1 MDFKQT
7 VKNIP
12 PMRWV
17 TYAICAAMFFVM
29 IGITIYQAAANILE
43 ENIFVM
49 IGNVLI
55 WLVPFAARPVFK
67 DHVGDGV
74 YLFFAVYVFFASFLG
89 TVMRFY
95 VNIWWYDLL
104 IHTLFGYVGCV
115 VGLFAACKLCDI
127 KKISPAFAAVFCV
140 AFSMMLA
147 ALWEIMEYL
156 GDQWL
161 GNDAQGNSHWVD
173 GILMRNVKDTMEDI
187 ICHTCGSIVFA
198 LHYIAHVLSK
208 KSLLLDALKADFS
221 KGKKQRP
228 APAEEQAGTS
238 AQPIADCR
246 AEGSESA
253 AKPVPAPQTT
263 AAAAAA
269 PKENLPAEAADETVN
284 CAAETQTE
292 E

>member
-104 IHTLFGYVGCV
+104 IHTLFGYVGCII
-115 VGLFAACKLCDI
+115 GLFAACKLCDI
-127 KKISPAFAAVFCV
+127 KKISPAFAVVFCV

-228 APAEEQAGTS
+228 APS
-238 AQPIADCR
+238 
-246 AEGSESA
+246 EGQVCT
-253 AKPVPAPQTT
+253 PVHTPQTSET
-263 AAAAAA
+263 AAADA
-269 PKENLPAEAADETVN
+269 PKVNLPAETADN
-284 CAAETQTE
+284 IAAETQTE